1 LSDGVARQHFIDM
14 CIAQGVTFTVA
25 NNIREHLDIA
35 PNRFA
40 ARSPSDGWVQDI
52 DALSLAMLAS
62 SLGAGRT
69 EVGQPIDHGVG
80 IIIHAKV
87 GSRVSKGE
95 IVLSLDHRE
104 QELSPQKK
112 ARLESC
118 INISSSATEV
128 PQRLIEVI
136 E

>member
-1 LSDGVARQHFIDM
+1 
-14 CIAQGVTFTVA
+14 
-25 NNIREHLDIA
+25 
-35 PNRFA
+35 
-40 ARSPSDGWVQDI
+40 
-52 DALSLAMLAS
+52 
-62 SLGAGRT
+62 
-69 EVGQPIDHGVG
+69 VG